1 MGLPL
6 PLDKQRQGPQAV
18 SNLSAFVSGPFR
30 VCHDRG
36 TVQLAHLPR
45 AVLNELKRLK
55 LRLIAN
61 FGPSLCTGFSFTTG
75 FAMALTAALMCDQVT
90 LYGFTPTAD
99 APPPRSTLPCDRTA
113 LSRYAYY
120 TERPWWASGMRH
132 MTAASHTGATAVRKR
147 GEQRLRHFFELEAA
161 ILHEWARHAPA
172 RIRVRAS

>member
-6 PLDKQRQGPQAV
+6 PLDKQRQVPQAV

-99 APPPRSTLPCDRTA
+99 APPPLFALLALCVLRARVRDGDASMLGCRDDGISNCFDACARSTRD
-113 LSRYAYY
+113 
-120 TERPWWASGMRH
+120 ERRSVNAH
-132 MTAASHTGATAVRKR
+132 R
-147 GEQRLRHFFELEAA
+147 GEDHGKN
-161 ILHEWARHAPA
+161 AR
-172 RIRVRAS
+172 